1 MVHGQMQPVVLIE
14 VPDLGARRFE
24 RDDAQGAGSDPTRVG
39 PSGQRHATP
48 RARSRRRFVAA
59 VIAVALVLG
68 AAASD
73 LRARQRIA
81 RLVALPGVL
90 AAADPSLHELWR
102 LRQRGWGQFVGVGGA
117 LLLFGPDAA
126 GAFAVELVDAS
137 AGTPVWTV
145 PLPDVTS
152 TGSVACV
159 PVPAR
164 AADAP
169 PRVVCAVVEGV
180 TEATDGSGLERRSYL
195 LVLDARSGALV
206 ADRALVS
213 ASAALAALGSDV
225 VVTERRADGRAQITR
240 EDPETGRVR
249 WTFRGDA
256 SPGPPQS
263 SFDWLF
269 PEVQN
274 GVVVVHGPVTWA
286 FDAEG
291 TQLGVWRPQPA
302 GSTSDGLA
310 VDVTALPGGRFAV
323 GQARGLGGG
332 GAPYGTVSAAVG
344 GHAFTIPGP
353 VLLPAVDD
361 GSAPSVLF
369 TGVAGDTGIVA
380 TSLVT
385 GRTLWSADPGA
396 AFPGES
402 LVLDGR
408 FIVMLGRQ
416 LHAFDAL
423 SGQLLWSAS
432 VPMGNGSHQVLT
444 DGRVVLVPIFDPLAG
459 LMLTAFDPS
468 DGRREWVGQLPAGI
482 NALDVV
488 NGRLLGLTGDEV
500 IALG

>member
-1 MVHGQMQPVVLIE
+1 MVHGQMQAVVLIE
-14 VPDLGARRFE
+14 VSDLGTHRPG
-24 RDDAQGAGSDPTRVG
+24 RDDARGAGSG
-39 PSGQRHATP
+39 PARAGPPVQRLARW
-48 RARSRRRFVAA
+48 RAPSRRRVVAA
-59 VIAVALVLG
+59 TLALALLLG

-81 RLVALPGVL
+81 RLTALPGVL
-90 AAADPSLHELWR
+90 AAADPTLHELWR
-102 LRQRGWGQFVGVGGA
+102 LRQRGWGQFVGIGDSV
-117 LLLFGPDAA
+117 LLFGPDRA
-126 GAFAVELVDAS
+126 GAVAVELVHA
-137 AGTPVWTV
+137 ATGTPVWTV
-145 PLPDVTS
+145 PLPDVVS
-152 TGSVACV
+152 SGSVSCV

-164 AADAP
+164 ADERSA
-169 PRVVCAVVEGV
+169 RVVCTVVDGA
-180 TEATDGSGLERRSYL
+180 TESPDGTGLDRRSHL
-195 LVLDARSGALV
+195 LVLEARTGARID
-206 ADRALVS
+206 DRPLTS
-213 ASAALAALGSDV
+213 AGAALATLGSEV
-225 VVTERRADGRAQITR
+225 IVTERRSDGRAQVTR
-240 EDPETGRVR
+240 EDPDTGHVR

-256 SPGPPQS
+256 SPGSPHS
-263 SFDWLF
+263 SFDWLY

-274 GVVVVHGPVTWA
+274 GVIVVHGPVTWA
-286 FDAEG
+286 FSSDG
-291 TQLGVWRPQPA
+291 TELGEWRPQLVGP
-302 GSTSDGLA
+302 SSDDLA
-310 VDVTALPGGRFAV
+310 VDVTALPDGRFAA

-332 GAPYGTVSAAVG
+332 GAPYGTVSAAAG
-344 GHAFTIPGP
+344 RGAFTIPGP
-353 VLLPAVDD
+353 VLSPAVDD

-396 AFPGES
+396 SFPGES